1 VLQVKK
7 PIYKSLRDILVVIVE
22 KIQLFV
28 LFFLKTVDITPK
40 GDYYYTIVILHVY
53 FARVA
58 KGVGEFLGK
67 KIILNKRSNIMKKL
81 IALFGATTLASTGAI
96 AGIALSGSASVTYD
110 DNGGSASTTTYDA
123 DMTMTGTSGGT
134 TLTWS
139 ADIDGGATAS
149 SHKMSTTAVDL
160 SSTIGP
166 VTIAADMHDE
176 ISAATTTTSGGQ
188 VYESTDTSVTVS
200 LDVPIGDATVGLDNS
215 GNVILSGTFSG
226 VTVSHT
232 VGDTTVTTASA
243 AIAGVDMS
251 ITNSGGSTTWTLDTT
266 VSGVDLTLT
275 SGQKITAAFGL
286 AGNTMTVTHVPKV
299 SEVAAKTGDSE
310 GGGTNGY
317 GKYKVNS
324 VKAYS
329 TVAISRD
336 LTSGATLTATYSSK
350 DDSLTLKAA
359 VTF

>member
-1 VLQVKK
+1 
-7 PIYKSLRDILVVIVE
+7 
-22 KIQLFV
+22 
-28 LFFLKTVDITPK
+28 
-40 GDYYYTIVILHVY
+40 
-53 FARVA
+53 
-58 KGVGEFLGK
+58 
-67 KIILNKRSNIMKKL
+67 MKKL
-81 IALFGATTLASTGAI
+81 IALFGATTLASTSAI
-96 AGIALSGSASVTYD
+96 AGIALSGTASVTYD
-110 DNGGSASTTTYDA
+110 DNGASPSSTSYDA
-123 DMTMTGTSGGT
+123 DMTITGTSGGT
-134 TLTWS
+134 TLT
-139 ADIDGGATAS
+139 AAYDMDGTSLA
-149 SHKMSTTAVDL
+149 TTAVDM
-160 SSTIGP
+160 STTIGP
-166 VTIAADMHDE
+166 VTIAADMFDE
-176 ISAATTTTSGGQ
+176 VSLATTSTGGGQ
-188 VYESTDTSVTVS
+188 MHESTDKSVTVS
-200 LDVPIGDATVGLDNS
+200 LDVPIGDATIGLDNS

-251 ITNSGGSTTWTLDTT
+251 VTNSGGSTTWTLDTT

-299 SEVAAKTGDSE
+299 SYVAQKTGDSE

-317 GKYKVNS
+317 GKYKVSS

-329 TVAISRD
+329 TVAVSRD